1 MQLLY
6 KFFFHTER
14 ISTVAS
20 PKLKVQENL
29 KTSQCSTVVRNTVVR
44 AVMKV
49 IGWEIP
55 DFGPPSSLTP
65 GAIDLKFG
73 TVVYIRGTTPH
84 AKNGKNWP
92 SRVALAQG
100 WNIMFKGFLKKF
112 WDKNRKSATIMTA
125 RVWSFCFVTVA
136 YRVQYTVHNWQAVLT
151 VKSKPTTTIRYVI
164 RYKRVHLSVE
174 IIFWAVLHEV
184 GYMFLEIVGKQD

>member
-1 MQLLY
+1 MCIQLLETQCTFVLCTLY
-6 KFFFHTER
+6 SLSISVWYTARVLHSSLHYSLCPDAIALQIFFHTEQ

-29 KTSQCSTVVRNTVVR
+29 KTSQCSTVVRNSVVR

-73 TVVYIRGTTPH
+73 TVVYVRGTTPH

-100 WNIMFKGFLKKF
+100 WNIMFKGFLKNF
-112 WDKNRKSATIMTA
+112 GIRIE
-125 RVWSFCFVTVA
+125 RVP
-136 YRVQYTVHNWQAVLT
+136 QLWQPEFGVSVL
-151 VKSKPTTTIRYVI
+151 
-164 RYKRVHLSVE
+164 
-174 IIFWAVLHEV
+174 
-184 GYMFLEIVGKQD
+184 